1 MELMVNGKTCELAA
15 VTSTYGELMKQLSL
29 QLSEGGSTI
38 VQVEID
44 GVDLTGVHEEE
55 LMQLPVAEIGRL
67 VLTTGYPEQVALDT
81 LKTAKEWVGRLIEEI
96 EKTADLLRVGDEVE
110 ANNSLTRFT
119 DGFQLFSLA
128 LQKVE
133 TVVQR
138 GGEQERLSSA
148 IGTFRDRIT
157 VVLDEIITTQGNQD
171 WIMLADLLEYELMPI
186 LEDWQD
192 VSRQL
197 EEQLQSNLVAL

>member
-81 LKTAKEWVGRLIEEI
+81 LKTAEEWVGRLIEEI